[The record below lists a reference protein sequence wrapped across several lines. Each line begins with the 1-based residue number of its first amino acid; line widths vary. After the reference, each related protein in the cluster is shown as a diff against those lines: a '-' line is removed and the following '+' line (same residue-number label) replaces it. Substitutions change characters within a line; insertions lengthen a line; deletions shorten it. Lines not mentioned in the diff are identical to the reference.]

1 MEKEVE
7 KGEVTENIAAKL
19 VENSANINQHVIAQ
33 EVGAVLSK
41 MFKEYRSTQKV
52 TKAEI
57 YEGRRVAAEEAAE
70 ALPDDKGYLEDTYTE
85 GLLHKMSKEKV
96 NRIQKVLVEDALR
109 DVDKN
114 KYFNEN
120 FDKAMAKLKITDA
133 KVIDKLKTKIL
144 KFWAKRRCQLLG

>member
-19 VENSANINQHVIAQ
+19 VENSANINQHVIAR

-70 ALPDDKGYLEDTYTE
+70 ALPDDK
-85 GLLHKMSKEKV
+85 
-96 NRIQKVLVEDALR
+96 RIS
-109 DVDKN
+109 
-114 KYFNEN
+114 
-120 FDKAMAKLKITDA
+120 
-133 KVIDKLKTKIL
+133 
-144 KFWAKRRCQLLG
+144 